1 MDVKFNDRSVVHIL
15 EVFGHSVN
23 EDGLVVTEEGEVVT
37 DTEGFSIRAENISKI
52 IDLEG
57 PFSVENDQVLYEGSP
72 LPKDDPTNRPEIIV
86 PLTTE
91 TGVVRDGF
99 SSLIELSEI
108 DEL

>member
-1 MDVKFNDRSVVHIL
+1 MDVKFNDRSVRHVL
-15 EVFGHSVN
+15 EVFDHSVN
-23 EDGLVVTEEGEVVT
+23 EDGLVVDGEGDVVT
-37 DTEGFSIRAENISKI
+37 DTEGFNVRAENIIQI

-57 PFSVENDQVLYEGSP
+57 PFSVEEDQVLYEGSP
-72 LPKDDPTNRPEIIV
+72 LPKDDPTKRPEIIV

-91 TGVVRDGF
+91 TGVVRGGF